1 LPDVRG
7 AVDADNMPMSTTTLI
22 KRILGPKQ
30 AVDAHTGSLTLRYA
44 VAADADALERLAQL
58 DSQHA
63 PRGVVLVA
71 EVGGELW
78 AAISLDDNTAVA
90 DPFRPT
96 GELVALLLAR
106 ARQLRR
112 TESGR
117 LQALPHV
124 WPETG
129 YDRAALS

>member
-1 LPDVRG
+1 
-7 AVDADNMPMSTTTLI
+7 MSTTTNFI
-22 KRILGPKQ
+22 KRILGPVQ
-30 AVDAHTGSLTLRYA
+30 QLPADPRALTLRHA
-44 VAADADALERLAQL
+44 VPADADELGRLAQL
-58 DSQHA
+58 DSSRA

-78 AAISLDDNTAVA
+78 AAVSLDDMHAVA

-96 GELVALLLAR
+96 GELVALLVAR

-112 TESGR
+112 SENGR
-117 LQALPHV
+117 LQALPRV